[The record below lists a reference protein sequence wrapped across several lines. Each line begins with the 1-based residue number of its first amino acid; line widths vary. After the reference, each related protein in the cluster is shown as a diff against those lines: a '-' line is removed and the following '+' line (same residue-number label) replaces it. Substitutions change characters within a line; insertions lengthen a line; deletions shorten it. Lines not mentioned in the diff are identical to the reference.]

1 MNNAMFIIIAIAVVG
16 IYIAEP
22 TFLSLPSIV
31 NIINLTAAKLPIAL
45 GVGGCI
51 ILAGMPQEAA
61 EREIQE
67 ELDTQIE
74 VGELF
79 DVVEYD
85 YPDFHLT
92 MYCYL
97 CRVLSGN
104 LTLKEHEAA
113 RWLTKETLDQVN
125 WLPADLDLIR
135 KLREEERIWSW

>member
-1 MNNAMFIIIAIAVVG
+1 MGHDIRAPRIEREDMTRREAVLAAVYLPVHAVLLPLLLTWFATIG
-16 IYIAEP
+16 WIEP
-22 TFLSLPSIV
+22 GET
-31 NIINLTAAKLPIAL
+31 
-45 GVGGCI
+45 
-51 ILAGMPQEAA
+51 PQEAA

-67 ELDTQIE
+67 ELDTQIK
-74 VGELF
+74 VGKLF

>member
-1 MNNAMFIIIAIAVVG
+1 MEMKTIKVVAAIIIHNNRIFATQRGYGDFKDGWEFPGGKI
-16 IYIAEP
+16 EP
-22 TFLSLPSIV
+22 GET
-31 NIINLTAAKLPIAL
+31 
-45 GVGGCI
+45 
-51 ILAGMPQEAA
+51 PQEAA

-67 ELDTQIE
+67 ELDTQIK

-113 RWLTKETLDQVN
+113 RWLNKETLDQVN